1 MQSMPAVLQ
10 PALTSARAAVV
21 CMWSKR
27 DPRSG
32 PKLPLVRQRKGV
44 GGLGMTGH
52 PDNKGSRARS
62 IIADMFSDHPLG
74 AVAVE
79 MFDDNE
85 LATILSQ
92 AQAKAQTGSSLGN
105 PSSGPTGAEIEANHH
120 PTAVYPASP
129 IKRRRRGTSSEMEE
143 RARFLIAYAR
153 EHQPVTVRGLYYQ
166 AEVAGVPGIDKTE
179 NSYNKVQHQVLQL
192 RRQGRISYTW
202 ISDATRWQRRPRT
215 FDNWEDALEQTAR
228 TYRRS
233 LWQDAGVDVEIWIE
247 KDALAGVVDDV
258 TWEYDVPLM
267 VSRGYTSETFAFNA
281 IEAHVGSD
289 RPLMVYALYDF
300 DRSGADA
307 ARSLDEK
314 LTRFA
319 GERGVEVHFNL
330 LGLTLEQIQEWD
342 LPTRPH
348 KRSTTADQRWPHPYA
363 CELDAI
369 PPDDLRALVRAA
381 VERHL
386 PAGELA
392 RLKNIEHLE
401 RETMLQ
407 FLGNGGV
414 A

>member
-1 MQSMPAVLQ
+1 MSEIRSELPMSGATENQM
-10 PALTSARAAVV
+10 RAYA
-21 CMWSKR
+21 
-27 DPRSG
+27 
-32 PKLPLVRQRKGV
+32 
-44 GGLGMTGH
+44 
-52 PDNKGSRARS
+52 
-62 IIADMFSDHPLG
+62 
-74 AVAVE
+74 E
-79 MFDDNE
+79 
-85 LATILSQ
+85 
-92 AQAKAQTGSSLGN
+92 
-105 PSSGPTGAEIEANHH
+105 TGAKTLNR
-120 PTAVYPASP
+120 PSP
-129 IKRRRRGTSSEMEE
+129 IKRHRATADEMEE

-166 AEVAGVPGIDKTE
+166 AEVAEVPGIDKTE

-192 RRQGRISYTW
+192 RRQGRIAYTW

-215 FDNWEDALEQTAR
+215 FDNWEDALENTAR

-233 LWQDAGVDVEIWIE
+233 LWQDAGVDIEIWIE

-386 PAGELA
+386 PACELA

-401 RETMLQ
+401 RETMMQ
-407 FLGNGGV
+407 FLDRGGV
-414 A
+414 AA